1 MLISHSHHFL
11 IESEA
16 PVVRNPEVMV
26 KHQPG
31 SGATTIY
38 EPRCG
43 TRRHVCFFLY
53 LQRWRPRGMLKFIS
67 FISESLSQKLD
78 RHIGRGGHFHNTK
91 KEDTLWHL
99 VRQE

>member
-1 MLISHSHHFL
+1 M
-11 IESEA
+11 
-16 PVVRNPEVMV
+16 VRNPEVMV

-53 LQRWRPRGMLKFIS
+53 FTAVGIRGGMLKLIS

-78 RHIGRGGHFHNTK
+78 RHIGRVAISITPK
-91 KEDTLWHL
+91 RRTLCGI
-99 VRQE
+99 